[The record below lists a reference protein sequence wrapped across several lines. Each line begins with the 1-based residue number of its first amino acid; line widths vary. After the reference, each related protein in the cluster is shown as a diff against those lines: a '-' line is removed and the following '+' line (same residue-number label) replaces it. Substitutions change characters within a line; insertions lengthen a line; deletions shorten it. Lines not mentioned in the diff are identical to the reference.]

1 MKKLVFALSFVFAG
15 LGVYAQDSD
24 LAQAETE
31 AVEVAAEAQDDFSE
45 IAVDELPAAV
55 QEAVST
61 NYPSA
66 TINKAFVNESQQ
78 YKLEVALEDGTT
90 GTLYADAEGNWI
102 DM

>member
-1 MKKLVFALSFVFAG
+1 MKKLVFALLFVFAG

-31 AVEVAAEAQDDFSE
+31 ATEVAAEVQDDFTE

-66 TINKAFVNESQQ
+66 TISNAFVNESEQ